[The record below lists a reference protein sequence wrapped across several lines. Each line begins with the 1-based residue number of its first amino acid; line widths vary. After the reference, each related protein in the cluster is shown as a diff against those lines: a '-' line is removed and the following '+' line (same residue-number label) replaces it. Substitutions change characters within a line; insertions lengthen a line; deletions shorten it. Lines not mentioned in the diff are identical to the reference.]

1 MRSREHRTKRDA
13 AVRRGGIY
21 SSKALKAPPIPAKAG
36 IGGEADPNH
45 MSKFLLSIF
54 MVSLLLT

>member
-21 SSKALKAPPIPAKAG
+21 SSKALKEAPYSAEAG
-36 IGGEADPNH
+36 IGERQTP
-45 MSKFLLSIF
+45 II
-54 MVSLLLT
+54 